1 MLRRS
6 MATRKLQGSPLSS
19 GTGVGAWAF
28 VIEGGMC
35 LVLLT
40 QNTYVKDRGSSIH
53 SALLEELLQNNEQQQ
68 VVLEA
73 EVSKT
78 LLQMPNT
85 LYLVNAKG

>member
-1 MLRRS
+1 
-6 MATRKLQGSPLSS
+6 MATRKLQGSPLSA

-28 VIEGGMC
+28 VIEGGMY